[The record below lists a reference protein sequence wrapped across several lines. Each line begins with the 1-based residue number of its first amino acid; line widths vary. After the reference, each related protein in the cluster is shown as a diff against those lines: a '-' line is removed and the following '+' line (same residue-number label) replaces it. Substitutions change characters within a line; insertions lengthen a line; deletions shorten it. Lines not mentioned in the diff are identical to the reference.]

1 MFVEAAK
8 QTNVEWVKCYYD
20 AFNRRDWEWIAAM
33 LAPEVEWFHTARD
46 ERVRGINAVI
56 ASFRSLVEGNTTAQI
71 DVRAVHDA
79 GLIVIAEC
87 GIRHARRSVPP
98 LSKSSSNRPPPPTPP
113 SFCEILELRGGR
125 CVRGSTYADSVR
137 LLLDIS
143 QAAVAA

>member
-1 MFVEAAK
+1 
-8 QTNVEWVKCYYD
+8 
-20 AFNRRDWEWIAAM
+20 
-33 LAPEVEWFHTARD
+33 VEWFHTARD

-56 ASFRSLVEGNTTAQI
+56 ASFRSMVEGNSTAQI

-143 QAAVAA
+143 QAAAA